1 MKSNKRYKALNM
13 LLVLL
18 FMMTLTLTGCEE
30 KKEESIIEKIRQVSV
45 VTVSEEAYKESVR
58 YTGFVTASQVIPMSF
73 ASNGKVEKV
82 MIKEGQKIKTGD
94 ALMALYSMG
103 DQSEILYSGMDG
115 VVAEIYTAPDE
126 LVGKDQPVLVLRTD
140 DQVIQVGVTDKDIER
155 IEKFGDPVTYFEIN
169 DKKISAKLKDMNKL
183 PDQISRTYTVTVT
196 LEEEK
201 DLLIGQMGTVSFE
214 LSRISGIW
222 LPISWIQNDGEDYVY
237 IVSAENRVERRNIKL
252 NELNLDKVR
261 VDGLAEGDRIIT
273 VGNAYVKEGQSVTAR
288 EASHE

>member
-73 ASNGKVEKV
+73 SSNGKVEKV

-103 DQSEILYSGMDG
+103 DQSETLYSGMDG

>member
-73 ASNGKVEKV
+73 SSNGKVEKV

>member
-1 MKSNKRYKALNM
+1 MKSNKRNKALNM
-13 LLVLL
+13 MLVLL
-18 FMMTLTLTGCEE
+18 FMTTLTLTGCEE
-30 KKEESIIEKIRQVSV
+30 KKEENVIEKIRQVSV

-73 ASNGKVEKV
+73 SSNGKVEKV
-82 MIKEGQKIKTGD
+82 MVKEGQKIKTGD
-94 ALMALYSMG
+94 ALISLYATG
-103 DQSEILYSGMDG
+103 AQAETLYSGMDG
-115 VVAEIYTAPDE
+115 VVAEVYTAPDE
-126 LVGKDQPVLVLRTD
+126 LVGKEQPVLVLRTD

-214 LSRISGIW
+214 LARISGIW

-237 IVSAENRVERRNIKL
+237 IVSAENRVERRNLKL